1 MLSELTQ
8 AVIIE
13 LTTPNDRSR
22 TYVPWWLNTDD
33 GLNATMHDVANNGAD
48 GGTHGFTYYTETTA
62 FYDAHENA
70 IWDALY
76 NDAANL
82 GQTPMQMIASFATA
96 DQITDALTFKNALAW
111 YALERAAIEWE
122 WAADDAAIA

>member
-8 AVIIE
+8 AVIAQ
-13 LTTPNDRSR
+13 
-22 TYVPWWLNTDD
+22 LNLDD
-33 GLNATMHDVANNGAD
+33 DPEYADSIMRDIVNNYLGAA
-48 GGTHGFTYYTETTA
+48 GGFHGFTYYTETTA
-62 FYDAHENA
+62 FYDAHEAA